1 MKLTSVL
8 LFCFIGSALI
18 GFAQESKVPAISA
31 DNTLVEHPPR
41 PTEPGMKGYGTRG
54 VEGKT
59 VTEMLA
65 SCQAHLPL
73 TRLQAA
79 RCDQLKRSL
88 KAQPDGTIQKTLE
101 SRK

>member
-8 LFCFIGSALI
+8 LFCFIGSASI

-31 DNTLVEHPPR
+31 DNTPVQHPPR
-41 PTEPGMKGYGTRG
+41 PTEPGLKGYGTRG

-65 SCQAHLPL
+65 SCQTRVTL
-73 TRLQAA
+73 TRLKAA

-88 KAQPDGTIQKTLE
+88 KAQPDGTVQETLK
-101 SRK
+101 RGK